1 MIEQHSRKQ
10 VFLSFF
16 LFLSVSNT
24 IWEQRPKVLGKGCTT
39 SEWQSQ
45 DENSGL
51 SVFGD
56 LRDKDE

>member
-1 MIEQHSRKQ
+1 M
-10 VFLSFF
+10 FLSFF